1 MTNWLKVLK
10 RYSVW
15 CDGLSSRTK
24 SIIGWFWTSV
34 LVGVC
39 VFNTFRTDSS
49 WWSCVWILLAF
60 WLGYAQGATVEHC
73 HWRERYDRLW
83 DHHKEG
89 LRQSSKK
96 ISELQAQLSGVK
108 RGQR

>member
-1 MTNWLKVLK
+1 MTTWLK

-24 SIIGWFWTSV
+24 SILSWLWTSV

-39 VFNTFRTDSS
+39 VFWVFRLDLF
-49 WWSCVWILLAF
+49 WWILGWVLMAF
-60 WLGYAQGATVEHC
+60 WLGYNRGNSNANCSWQK
-73 HWRERYDRLW
+73 RYDKLR
-83 DHHKEG
+83 DHHAEG

-96 ISELQAQLSGVK
+96 ISELQTQLSGAK
-108 RGQR
+108 KGQ